1 MLLAR
6 TEEYAVLEAFEPGE
20 LISFEDACPQK
31 LEAVTGDMQN
41 QEKTSAVFL
50 QM

>member
-6 TEEYAVLEAFEPGE
+6 TEEYAMLGAFEPSE

-31 LEAVTGDMQN
+31 LEAVTREMQN
-41 QEKTSAVFL
+41 QEKTCAMFL